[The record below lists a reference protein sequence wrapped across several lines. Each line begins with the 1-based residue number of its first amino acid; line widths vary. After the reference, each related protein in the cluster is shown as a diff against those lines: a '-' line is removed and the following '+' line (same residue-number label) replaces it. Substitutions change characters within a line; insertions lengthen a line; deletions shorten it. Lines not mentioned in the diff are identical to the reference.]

1 MTDAYELRRQAE
13 KQKDFE
19 IVISMGY
26 IHSKTARTLER
37 GGERRE
43 GKADC
48 TGEVED
54 GKTNVWKN
62 GDAQH
67 SAG

>member
-1 MTDAYELRRQAE
+1 MPMSSGDKQRSRRI
-13 KQKDFE
+13 FE

-43 GKADC
+43 EKADC

-54 GKTNVWKN
+54 RKTDVWKN